1 MRNHARPPATL
12 LSCLLAGV
20 GFVACV
26 GRPYTTSLTA
36 TSPAPAPD
44 VFACVKDQLKAL
56 DYGQSS
62 IDVAENRIT
71 ARKFDET
78 VRRPD
83 VNFRRIVDRL
93 EIEVAPA
100 SGQAMTTLSVTPRTF
115 AEQTTQR
122 GPTEVQERTST
133 QAIAAAETILQKCGQ

>member
-1 MRNHARPPATL
+1 MRNPTLPPAL
-12 LSCLLAGV
+12 LLTCVLAGA
-20 GFVACV
+20 GLGACV
-26 GRPYTTSLTA
+26 GRPFATSLTA

-56 DYGQSS
+56 DYSQSS
-62 IDVAENRIT
+62 IDVAEHRIT

-83 VNFRRIVDRL
+83 VNFRRLVDRI
-93 EIEVAPA
+93 EIEVAPG
-100 SGQAMTTLSVTPRTF
+100 SGQAITTLSITPRTF
-115 AEQTTQR
+115 AELTTQR

-133 QAIAAAETILQKCGQ
+133 QATAAAETILQKCGQ